1 LPGLRDLV
9 WRALAL
15 RIGLAIL
22 LHFSVSESTFAP
34 DQETYHFAG
43 NALAGYWTGERFTP
57 PAILSSSPKGYIY
70 LVGVLYWLFGSW
82 ALVPKILNGCVGALT
97 VPLVHD
103 LALRITGQEAVA
115 VRSARFTAYFPSLV
129 LWSALNLRDIWI
141 VFLIL
146 LICKQAIQLQE
157 SFRLR
162 NLALLV
168 FSILIVMQFR
178 DYIFFAIAAPMIVSF
193 FVRGRANVARNA
205 TIGMLLALVVI
216 AIDASGGV
224 ARKMRIP
231 DLETLTQYRQ
241 YTGFG
246 GSKVEA
252 NADVSTPGRA
262 LAFLPI
268 GVAYF
273 LLAPFP
279 WQLTNLR
286 QLLTLPEM
294 LFLYF
299 LMAPMV
305 RGILHLLR
313 HRLAHSLM
321 VIMTTVGLT
330 VGYALGQANV
340 GTAYRYRAQVLPF
353 YLIFAAAGLEL
364 RRRATPETASRA
376 VPAT

>member
-1 LPGLRDLV
+1 
-9 WRALAL
+9 
-15 RIGLAIL
+15 
-22 LHFSVSESTFAP
+22 
-34 DQETYHFAG
+34 
-43 NALAGYWTGERFTP
+43 
-57 PAILSSSPKGYIY
+57 
-70 LVGVLYWLFGSW
+70 
-82 ALVPKILNGCVGALT
+82 

-115 VRSARFTAYFPSLV
+115 LRSARFTAYFPSLV

-146 LICKQAIQLQE
+146 LICKQAIVLQA

-168 FSILIVMQFR
+168 VSILVVMQFR
-178 DYIFFAIAAPMIVSF
+178 EYIFFAISAPMIVSF
-193 FVRGRANVARNA
+193 FVRQRANVARNA

-216 AIDASGGV
+216 SIDASAGA
-224 ARKMRIP
+224 ARRMRIP

-246 GSKVEA
+246 GSQVEA
-252 NADVSTPGRA
+252 NADVSTPARA

-279 WQLTNLR
+279 WQLTNVR

-294 LFLYF
+294 LFLYV
-299 LMAPMV
+299 LVIPIV

-313 HRLAHSLM
+313 HRLAESLM
-321 VIMTTVGLT
+321 VIFLTGGLT

-353 YLIFAAAGLEL
+353 YLIFAAAGVEL
-364 RRRATPETASRA
+364 RRRVTAEALARSA
-376 VPAT
+376 PSA